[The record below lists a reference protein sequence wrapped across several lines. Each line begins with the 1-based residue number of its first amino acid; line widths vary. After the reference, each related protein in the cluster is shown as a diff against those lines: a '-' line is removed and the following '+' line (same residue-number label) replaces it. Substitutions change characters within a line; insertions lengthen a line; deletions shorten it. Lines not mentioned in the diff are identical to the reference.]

1 MLEARGISKTFG
13 PTVALSAVDFRV
25 DEGEVVALV
34 GENGSGKTTLMRIL
48 AGETQPDSGDM
59 SLDGQPYR
67 PAEPKDAHRSGVA
80 LIHQELAVCAHLDVA
95 ENLVL
100 GNEPRRAWR
109 VDRARMDAK
118 SREVLSVLGHP
129 DLDPST
135 PMRRLSPAVRQVV
148 EIGRALAGDAKVV
161 IFDEPTSSLTQAD
174 AERLFGVIAQLKA
187 QGRAIVY
194 ISHFLDEVERVA
206 DRVTVLRDGVVVR
219 DTPASETTRDGII
232 RDMVGREVGGLYPR
246 SDRVPGEA
254 LLTLEAFAG
263 ASLTVH
269 RGEVVGIAGLTGA
282 GRTEL
287 IRAVFGLD
295 RVRSGL
301 VRVAETDGWRPPE
314 ARWRQGVGMVSEDRK
329 EEGLA
334 LRMTIAENMALPRFA
349 RRRIIQPK
357 REASRTAKWAQE
369 LRIRCRDVQQPVS
382 ALSGGN
388 QQKVAIARLLDADAD
403 LLLLDEP
410 TRGIDVGSKAEIYA
424 LIDGL
429 AAQGKCVLMVSSYL
443 PELFGVCDR
452 IAVMSRGS
460 LGEARPVAQTDA
472 HRVMEEATR

>member
-1 MLEARGISKTFG
+1 MLEARGISKSFG
-13 PTVALSAVDFRV
+13 PTVALSDVDFRV
-25 DEGEVVALV
+25 SAGEVLALV

-48 AGETQPDSGDM
+48 AGETPPDSGSM
-59 SLDGQPYR
+59 TLAGHAYHP
-67 PAEPKDAHRSGVA
+67 PEPKDAHRSGVA
-80 LIHQELAVCAHLDVA
+80 LIHQELAVCSHLDVA

-100 GNEPRRAWR
+100 GNEPRQGWC
-109 VDRARMDAK
+109 VDRKRVEAMARD
-118 SREVLSVLGHP
+118 VLNLLGHP

-135 PMRRLSPAVRQVV
+135 PMGLLSPAVRQVV
-148 EIGRALAGDAKVV
+148 EIGRALVGDAKVV

-174 AERLFGVIAQLKA
+174 AEHLFGVIEQLKA
-187 QGRAIVY
+187 QGKAIVY

-206 DRVTVLRDGVVVR
+206 DRVTVLRDGRVVR
-219 DTPASETTRDGII
+219 DSPASQITRDQII

-246 SDRVPGEA
+246 SDRIAGEA
-254 LLTLEAFAG
+254 LLELEDFAG

-287 IRAVFGLD
+287 LRAVFGLD
-295 RVRSGL
+295 RVKSGM
-301 VRVAETDGWRPPE
+301 VRVAQSQGWRPPD
-314 ARWRQGVGMVSEDRK
+314 ARWRLGMGMVSEDRK

-334 LRMTIAENMALPRFA
+334 LRMSIAENMALPRYS
-349 RRRIIQPK
+349 RGRLVHPK
-357 REASRTAKWAQE
+357 REAARTATWAKD

-388 QQKVAIARLLDADAD
+388 QQKVAIARLLDAEAD

-429 AAQGKCVLMVSSYL
+429 AAQGKSVLMVSSYL

-452 IAVMSRGS
+452 IAVMNRGV
-460 LGEARPVAQTDA
+460 LGEARPVAETDA
-472 HRVMEEATR
+472 HRVMAEATR